1 MFKISITWF
10 NRLILGILLALTS
23 SIWAQAITVSINHPI
38 NKFISQQVVK
48 NNLPSSLI
56 SIRPIQINQIH
67 QALDEL
73 KRNSNTLS
81 KTERL
86 IVQRFRAEFG
96 YPAPTNKPEFITS
109 GQPKPVVIKSDL
121 LVYTSDHWEPH
132 ILSYNDQ
139 DLALWCDFIETINYQ
154 TGTAGSYL
162 AYQDG
167 FQLAG
172 FTKSGLSVYSKY
184 TQNRFMDRSQQYQ
197 QSPVYFN
204 EWSAFFSQAQATIW
218 YQTEA
223 SLLYSTKDFKA
234 GWSKTPIYWGF
245 SSHHSPILSANVQ
258 PIAHLKAEYSHGN
271 FHFSFING
279 SLLPFSSNT
288 IHDSS
293 ISAMKRIA
301 AHRLEFAVNNKWTV
315 GFTELLIYGHR
326 ASEIS
331 YMIPTLWFWAEEH
344 NLGDRDNVLLAF
356 DTYYKSRPG
365 LAFYQTLLID
375 ELSWS
380 KLFKA
385 WWGNKFVFQLGMHW
399 VPAISETTLDI
410 KIETTVARPWVY
422 THEDSLNNFTSAD
435 LGLGFPPGPNCQ
447 TLYLETNWWYS
458 YRGIL
463 TLELLYKLSGSGLG
477 SDPNDDYD
485 LRDKALDFDTPY
497 ILGTA
502 STEIIAGLK
511 NHFQFSRLIAIY
523 NLLEYNSSTG
533 SIRLETGI
541 KIDI

>member
-1 MFKISITWF
+1 MFKISITRF

-56 SIRPIQINQIH
+56 SKRPIQLNQIH

-139 DLALWCDFIETINYQ
+139 DLALWGDFIETINHQ
-154 TGTAGSYL
+154 TGKAGNYL

-172 FTKSGLSVYSKY
+172 FTKSGLSFYSKY
-184 TQNRFMDRSQQYQ
+184 TQNRFMGSSQQYL
-197 QSPVYFN
+197 QSQVYFN
-204 EWSAFFSQAQATIW
+204 ELSNFFDQAQATIW

-223 SLLYSTKDFKA
+223 SLLYSTKDFEF

-245 SSHHSPILSANVQ
+245 SSNHSPILSANVQ
-258 PIAHLKAEYSHGN
+258 PIAHLKANYSN
-271 FHFSFING
+271 DKLNFSFING
-279 SLLPFSSNT
+279 SLLPFNSNT

-293 ISAMKRIA
+293 YSAVKRIT
-301 AHRLEFAVNNKWTV
+301 AHRLEIALNDKWTV
-315 GFTELLIYGHR
+315 SFTELLIYGHR

-344 NLGDRDNVLLAF
+344 NLGDRDNVLLAC
-356 DTYYKSRPG
+356 DSYYKYRPG
-365 LAFYQTLLID
+365 LAFYQSLLID

-380 KLFKA
+380 KLFKD
-385 WWGNKFVFQLGMHW
+385 WWGNKFVLQLGLHW
-399 VPAISETTLDI
+399 IPTTLKSTMDI
-410 KIETTVARPWVY
+410 RIEATVARPWVY
-422 THEDSLNNFTSAD
+422 THEDSLNNFTSAE
-435 LGLGFPPGPNCQ
+435 LGLGFPLGPNCQ
-447 TLYLETNWWYS
+447 TIYLETNWWYS
-458 YRGIL
+458 HRGIL
-463 TLELLYKLSGSGLG
+463 SLELLYKLSGSGLG

-485 LRDKALDFDTPY
+485 FRDESLDFDTPY
-497 ILGTA
+497 ILGTR
-502 STEIIAGLK
+502 STEVIAGLNNRYK
-511 NHFQFSRLIAIY
+511 FSRMVEFY
-523 NLLEYNSSTG
+523 NLLEYNSQTRSF
-533 SIRLETGI
+533 RLETGI